1 MTTQAVLSHVNRCGL
16 AAAIC
21 FCLACLQVTA
31 QRPTATQIRGV
42 VLGPAGPLA
51 GALVRIQATGH
62 ATSTDRR
69 GRFAIALP
77 ASSVDE
83 AALTAWAPGHF
94 CGGPVRARAGLVN
107 VKIRLNA
114 HPQEDNP
121 DYEWLPATSGEKREY
136 GQGCAACHSRPDTP
150 GLPLLPVEQWRLD
163 AHSRSAVNP
172 IFLSMYQGADVEG
185 NRSLP
190 TRWSSNRD
198 YGVFP
203 LLPDPTRPY
212 FGPGYKLDFPNSSGN
227 CGACHVPAAAVHD
240 PYGIDPA
247 RIAGTALE
255 GVTCDFCHK
264 IWAVRLDPT
273 TGLPFEN
280 MPGVLSFE
288 FRRPPKGHQ
297 FFAGPFDDVAP
308 GEDTFSPLMRRSEI
322 CAPCHFGVFWGTR
335 IYNSFGEWLASPYSD
350 PGLAGARSCQD
361 CHMVRGGADHFAL
374 PERGGRR
381 RDPATVA
388 THLMP
393 GISDATLMRNAA
405 SVAVTGSRSG
415 AELVVEV
422 RVTNDRTGHHLP
434 TDSPMRQVFLV
445 VEARAETGDRLVLSE
460 GPMLPEWAGDLEGQ
474 PGRAYAKI
482 LEDLWTAASPSASYW
497 NPTRVL
503 SDTRLAAFSTDV
515 SRYVFRAPSGGPT
528 IVEAK
533 LLFRRAFQSLAEQKN
548 WKLSDLEMGRTR
560 QMVPAPDGS
569 DPTARSSGWSPS
581 P

>member
-1 MTTQAVLSHVNRCGL
+1 MIGL
-16 AAAIC
+16 VV
-21 FCLACLQVTA
+21 ACLEVITA
-31 QRPTATQIRGV
+31 RPPAREVGGT
-42 VLGPAGPLA
+42 VLGPGGPLA
-51 GALVRIQATGH
+51 DAVVRIQATEN

-77 ASSVDE
+77 ASSADDVD
-83 AALTAWAPGHF
+83 LTAWAHGYF
-94 CGGPVRARAGLVN
+94 CSGPVRARAGRMN
-107 VKIRLNA
+107 MEIRLTA
-114 HPQEDNP
+114 HPQHDSSG
-121 DYEWLPATSGEKREY
+121 YEWLPGNSGEKREN

-150 GLPLLPVEQWRLD
+150 GVPLLPVEQWRLD

-172 IFLSMYQGADVEG
+172 IFLSMYLGADVAG
-185 NRSLP
+185 NRSPP
-190 TRWSSNRD
+190 TRWSRNRD

-227 CGACHVPAAAVHD
+227 CGTCHVPAAAVND
-240 PYGIDPA
+240 PYGADPS
-247 RIAGTALE
+247 RVAGTALE

-264 IWAVRLDPT
+264 IWAVRLDPK

-308 GEDTFSPLMRRSEI
+308 GEDTFSPLMRKSEI

-350 PGLAGARSCQD
+350 PGFAGARSCQD
-361 CHMVRGGADHFAL
+361 CHMPRGGADHFAK
-374 PERGGRR
+374 PERGGLR

-393 GISDATLMRNAA
+393 GISDETLMRNAA
-405 SVAVTGSRSG
+405 SVAVTGGRSG
-415 AELVVEV
+415 AELVLEV

-445 VEARAETGDRLVLSE
+445 VEAREETGDRLALSE
-460 GPMLPEWAGDLEGQ
+460 GPVLPAWAGDLEGQ

-497 NPTRVL
+497 SPTRIL
-503 SDTRLAAFSTDV
+503 SDTRLAALAADR
-515 SRYVFRAPSGGPT
+515 SRYVFRVPSGKPV
-528 IVEAK
+528 IVEAR
-533 LLFRRAFQSLAEQKN
+533 LLFRRAFQQLAGQKN
-548 WKLSDLEMGRTR
+548 WRLSDLEMIRSR
-560 QMVPAPDGS
+560 LMVPSPHGD
-569 DPTARSSGWSPS
+569 SGPAVVHRI

>member
-1 MTTQAVLSHVNRCGL
+1 
-16 AAAIC
+16 
-21 FCLACLQVTA
+21 
-31 QRPTATQIRGV
+31 
-42 VLGPAGPLA
+42 
-51 GALVRIQATGH
+51 
-62 ATSTDRR
+62 
-69 GRFAIALP
+69 
-77 ASSVDE
+77 
-83 AALTAWAPGHF
+83 
-94 CGGPVRARAGLVN
+94 
-107 VKIRLNA
+107 
-114 HPQEDNP
+114 
-121 DYEWLPATSGEKREY
+121 
-136 GQGCAACHSRPDTP
+136 
-150 GLPLLPVEQWRLD
+150 
-163 AHSRSAVNP
+163 
-172 IFLSMYQGADVEG
+172 VEG

-212 FGPGYKLDFPNSSGN
+212 FGPGYKLDFPSSSGN
-227 CGACHVPAAAVHD
+227 CGACHVPAAAVND
-240 PYGIDPA
+240 PYGADPS
-247 RIAGTALE
+247 RVAGTALE

-264 IWAVRLDPT
+264 IWAVRLDPK

-322 CAPCHFGVFWGTR
+322 CAPCHVGVFWGTQ

-350 PGLAGARSCQD
+350 PGFAGARSCQD
-361 CHMVRGGADHFAL
+361 CHMPRGGADHFAL
-374 PERGGRR
+374 PERGGLR

-393 GISDATLMRNAA
+393 GISDETLMRNAA
-405 SVAVTGSRSG
+405 SVAVTGGRSG
-415 AELVVEV
+415 AELVLEV

-445 VEARAETGDRLVLSE
+445 VEAREETGDRLALSE
-460 GPMLPEWAGDLEGQ
+460 GPVLPAWAGDLEGQ

-497 NPTRVL
+497 SPTRIL
-503 SDTRLAAFSTDV
+503 SDTRLAALATDR
-515 SRYVFRAPSGGPT
+515 SRYVFRVPSGKPV
-528 IVEAK
+528 IVEAR
-533 LLFRRAFQSLAEQKN
+533 LLFRRAFQQLAGQKN
-548 WKLSDLEMGRTR
+548 WRLSDLEMIRSR
-560 QMVPAPDGS
+560 LMVPSPHGD
-569 DPTARSSGWSPS
+569 SGPAVVHRI